1 MDINKLTRG
10 DRIVVGS
17 GIAFLIFTLL
27 PWYGKG
33 SYSRNGWHYPFWGWV
48 SLIIV
53 IVMVAQILVHRFT
66 DTKMPELPL
75 TWGQGHLILGGL
87 VTLIVLIKLIIGD
100 KYSFFGVGSVDLDRK
115 FGLFLAFIAAIG
127 LTVGAYFKMQEG
139 DDLRA
144 AGPRPA
150 SPPPG
155 PPAGSPPP
163 TA

>member
-17 GIAFLIFTLL
+17 GIAFLIFMFF
-27 PWYGKG
+27 PWFGKG
-33 SYSRNGWHYPFWGWV
+33 SYNRNGFHYFLFGWIA
-48 SLIIV
+48 LIIV

-66 DTKMPELPL
+66 DTKMPEMPL

-100 KYSFFGVGSVDLDRK
+100 KYSFFGVGSVTLDRK
-115 FGLFLAFIAAIG
+115 FGLFLALLSAIG

-139 DDLRA
+139 DELKA
-144 AGPRPA
+144 AGPGPA

-155 PPAGSPPP
+155 PPAGGPPP